1 MRRSMTV
8 RVVGPEQW
16 ILIPAA
22 AALAAVLVLST
33 PIRVFGLF
41 LPEPVFPMV
50 LAFAWPL
57 IRPSVFAPL
66 TLGVLGLALD
76 LVWYTPIG
84 LWALS
89 LLAVYA
95 LVLTFRNLLA
105 GQESVFLFFWYLA
118 GCVLAFLIAWLIVS
132 AKAGNA
138 PSLVAVSWQLLV
150 TVVLFPLVQVMLKRF
165 DDGDVRFR

>member
-1 MRRSMTV
+1 MTV

-16 ILIPAA
+16 ILLPAA
-22 AALAAVLVLST
+22 AALLAVLLLST
-33 PIRVFGLF
+33 PVRAFGLF

-66 TLGVLGLALD
+66 ILAFLGVALD
-76 LVWYTPIG
+76 LVWYTPMG

-105 GQESVFLFFWYLA
+105 GQGAVFLFFWYAA

-138 PSLVAVSWQLLV
+138 PSLVAVFWQLLV
-150 TVVLFPLVQVMLKRF
+150 TVILFPLANAMVERF